1 MSTLSWK
8 ITQTRPNERDPYRIC
23 GTLCRLYIKTS
34 KLTIQ
39 PHKRAMKRWKARLAE
54 VDTRPLP
61 SDDPRDVMN
70 EILDDLED
78 RRTNTL
84 PTTSTPAENSTTT
97 TEKAEETTKPKTD
110 SPLKDGRKRKNRRGR
125 SKAER
130 KEQKAQEALKG
141 VEAGETVTPV
151 VANGHAK
158 SDEKGETKEGGKGR
172 ALNRRAR
179 RLLAKQAA
187 GQVDGK
193 VGKPNGQDKTKST
206 KTNGTSKSTKST
218 KSPNT
223 KTVKEDKIPKEKKST
238 TSQETA
244 PVEEVGKE
252 KKRRKRNSE
261 AKKTAAV
268 ATV

>member
-1 MSTLSWK
+1 MSRK
-8 ITQTRPNERDPYRIC
+8 ITQTRSNERDPYRIC
-23 GTLCRLYIKTS
+23 GKLCRLSTKTS
-34 KLTIQ
+34 KLTTQ
-39 PHKRAMKRWKARLAE
+39 PHKRAVKRWRARLAE

-70 EILDDLED
+70 EIRDDLED
-78 RRTNTL
+78 RRPNTL
-84 PTTSTPAENSTTT
+84 PTTSTPAEDTTT
-97 TEKAEETTKPKTD
+97 TMEKADETTKPNSD
-110 SPLKDGRKRKNRRGR
+110 SPPKDGRKRKNRRGR

-158 SDEKGETKEGGKGR
+158 SDGKGETKEGGKGR

-187 GQVDGK
+187 GRVEGK
-193 VGKPNGQDKTKST
+193 VEKPNGQEKKEST
-206 KTNGTSKSTKST
+206 KTNGTSKSSKTPKE
-218 KSPNT
+218 T
-223 KTVKEDKIPKEKKST
+223 KTVKEDKT
-238 TSQETA
+238 TQETA
-244 PVEEVGKE
+244 PVEEAGKE

-268 ATV
+268 ATA

>member
-1 MSTLSWK
+1 MSTLSRK
-8 ITQTRPNERDPYRIC
+8 ITQTRSNERNTYRIC
-23 GTLCRLYIKTS
+23 GTPCPLSAKTA
-34 KLTIQ
+34 KLTSQ
-39 PHKRAMKRWKARLAE
+39 PHRRAMKRWKARLAE

-84 PTTSTPAENSTTT
+84 PTTSTPAEDTTTT
-97 TEKAEETTKPKTD
+97 TEKTEATTKPKAD
-110 SPLKDGRKRKNRRGR
+110 SPPKDGRKRKNRRGR

-141 VEAGETVTPV
+141 VEAGKIATPV
-151 VANGHAK
+151 VANENGNVSEK
-158 SDEKGETKEGGKGR
+158 SETKEGGKGR

-193 VGKPNGQDKTKST
+193 VEKPNGQEKKEST

-223 KTVKEDKIPKEKKST
+223 KTVKEDKIPKEKKSST
-238 TSQETA
+238 TPETA
-244 PVEEVGKE
+244 PVEEAGKE

-261 AKKTAAV
+261 AKKTAAAV
-268 ATV
+268 AV